1 MLPDSFWVMLLLFT
15 LSIVLAI
22 RLKEQKSRF
31 VVIFAIA
38 FGFLGDIFLGLDV
51 PWRTYAGGVAFFI
64 EHCIFIGLLIWSIK
78 RENLKIFNIPFII
91 GLIIFAVTVITIE
104 ILAFTVVKEP
114 NVLLAVLSSFYI
126 LAISLHIA
134 FNFSYSWQ
142 KKGAYFL
149 YSLGIIVFF
158 ATDVWVF
165 LEILGITNFMSK
177 YIWYFYQIG
186 QLLLILFNN
195 DLVFKPKNN
204 AKAE

>member
-1 MLPDSFWVMLLLFT
+1 MLADSFWVMLLLLI

-31 VVIFAIA
+31 VVIFAIV
-38 FGFLGDIFLGLDV
+38 FGFMGDIFLGLSA
-51 PWRTYAGGVAFFI
+51 PWRTYAGGISFFI

-91 GLIIFAVTVITIE
+91 GIVIFVATLITMEV
-104 ILAFTVVKEP
+104 LAFTVVKEP
-114 NVLLAVLSSFYI
+114 NTLLAILTSFYI
-126 LAISLHIA
+126 LAISTHIA
-134 FNFSYSWQ
+134 LNFSYSSQ
-142 KKGAYFL
+142 KKGTYYL
-149 YSLGIIVFF
+149 YALGILIFF

-195 DLVFKPKNN
+195 DLVFKPRNS
-204 AKAE
+204 AKID